1 MVRRQWSYL
10 MWSSVFM
17 YPTCPRVSDTPDLYR
32 RKQWWPD
39 KMFLAG
45 EIILL
50 QGKRQKKK
58 RKEQKRKRRKKENK
72 KEKNTKKRGK
82 KKKEVIFVGWE
93 VFNKERKSKSLLM

>member
-1 MVRRQWSYL
+1 
-10 MWSSVFM
+10 M
-17 YPTCPRVSDTPDLYR
+17 YPTSPRVSDTPDLYR

-50 QGKRQKKK
+50 QEKRQKKK

-82 KKKEVIFVGWE
+82 KKKGSDICG
-93 VFNKERKSKSLLM
+93 LGGL

>member
-10 MWSSVFM
+10 MCSSVFM
-17 YPTCPRVSDTPDLYR
+17 YPTSPRVSDTPDLYR
-32 RKQWWPD
+32 TEQWWLD

-50 QGKRQKKK
+50 QEKRQKKK

-82 KKKEVIFVGWE
+82 KKKGSDICG
-93 VFNKERKSKSLLM
+93 LGGL